1 MEPTILVRVFG
12 LFFQGG
18 RPGVGLMPVADQA
31 NPDSSSSSTAF
42 LGKRH
47 SVLHSSVRARGF
59 IPPWDVQVDGG
70 NAAKT
75 NNLNEGRNK
84 NSGSTVT
91 GECSKNKPNPSKES
105 GIDTTKGNSK
115 DTGLTDKTSKTC
127 EKEGSNVRE
136 EKVIDLVKSP
146 LNAVVTMPKFPVNLN
161 GRQTTQPLEISVLLK
176 DQDPEIMYPLY
187 EVDEQQYENLPGYFL
202 IFQKGKAGEHK
213 KWCPY
218 FKVSGLKE
226 TNPRRIKKVSDL
238 VKCYSKEVGI
248 CDPTDGN
255 VEVSES
261 SSDTTKPVSEYSST
275 NSSRMDE

>member
-1 MEPTILVRVFG
+1 MRCPT
-12 LFFQGG
+12 
-18 RPGVGLMPVADQA
+18 PG
-31 NPDSSSSSTAF
+31 
-42 LGKRH
+42 
-47 SVLHSSVRARGF
+47 
-59 IPPWDVQVDGG
+59 VQVDGG
-70 NAAKT
+70 NVGKT
-75 NNLNEGRNK
+75 NNLNEGRNN

-91 GECSKNKPNPSKES
+91 SKGSKNKPNQSKES

-115 DTGLTDKTSKTC
+115 DTGLTNKTSKTC

-136 EKVIDLVKSP
+136 QKVIDLAKSP

-161 GRQTTQPLEISVLLK
+161 ECQTTQPLEISVLLK

-187 EVDEQQYENLPGYFL
+187 EVDKQVCYTERRNDPVLIGEVYRYLFNPYEQYESLPGFYITL
-202 IFQKGKAGEHK
+202 KKGKAGEHK
-213 KWCPY
+213 KWCQY

-226 TNPRRIKKVSDL
+226 TNPRHIKKVSDL

-261 SSDTTKPVSEYSST
+261 SSDTTKPLSEYSST

>member
-1 MEPTILVRVFG
+1 
-12 LFFQGG
+12 
-18 RPGVGLMPVADQA
+18 
-31 NPDSSSSSTAF
+31 
-42 LGKRH
+42 
-47 SVLHSSVRARGF
+47 
-59 IPPWDVQVDGG
+59 
-70 NAAKT
+70 
-75 NNLNEGRNK
+75 
-84 NSGSTVT
+84 
-91 GECSKNKPNPSKES
+91 
-105 GIDTTKGNSK
+105 
-115 DTGLTDKTSKTC
+115 
-127 EKEGSNVRE
+127 
-136 EKVIDLVKSP
+136 
-146 LNAVVTMPKFPVNLN
+146 MPKFPVNLN
-161 GRQTTQPLEISVLLK
+161 GRQTTQPLDISVLLK

-187 EVDEQQYENLPGYFL
+187 EVDKQVRYTERRNDPVLIGEVYRYLFSPYEQYENLPGYFL

-226 TNPRRIKKVSDL
+226 TNRRRIKKVSDL